1 MGPLLLALLA
11 APPAAPFDFTGVTAW
26 KWSEGR
32 QERIPALAA
41 TLDNR
46 SGEDWESVRIRVV
59 VACDS
64 GERSY
69 TVALRMIEPGLQKVE
84 AVAFDAIG
92 AVQPC
97 DGAARVEFIDGVRV
111 PRDRRYSYLVLG
123 FAFEAGDGEPSR
135 DLEGILDHRA
145 TADGK
150 TETKRDYWNGAGE
163 FLGSRDGFGWYA
175 FKVEPGDLGLAGF
188 LLNRDPQSNGPLDRF
203 LRFYSVPPDSAAFIG
218 AFQVRRGPGQMV
230 GVTMEKA
237 SATYERLRAE
247 FPQLRA
253 RAWTLSEPRKP
264 KVQGILSVDR

>member
-1 MGPLLLALLA
+1 MIPFLLALLA
-11 APPAAPFDFTGVTAW
+11 PAPAAPFEFTEVNVW

-32 QERIPALAA
+32 QERIPALTAI
-41 TLDNR
+41 LDNR
-46 SGEDWESVRIRVV
+46 SGEDWESARVRVS
-59 VACDS
+59 VACSD

-69 TVALRMIEPGLQKVE
+69 QVTLRLIDPGVQRVE

-92 AVQPC
+92 TVQPC
-97 DGAARVEFIDGVRV
+97 DGQARVEFVEGAPV
-111 PRDRRYSYLVLG
+111 PRDKRYSYLVVG
-123 FAFEAGDGEPSR
+123 FAFEAGEGEPSK
-135 DLEGILDHRA
+135 DLEGILDHRSFP
-145 TADGK
+145 DGR
-150 TETKRDYWNGAGE
+150 TETKRQYWKGAGE
-163 FLGSRDGFGWYA
+163 FLGNREGFGWYA

-237 SATYERLRAE
+237 ESSLESLRAE

-253 RAWTLSEPRKP
+253 RTWTVSEPRKP
-264 KVQGILSVDR
+264 KVQGILNVDR